1 MAAAAAFVRASKPD
15 DELFLMNF
23 ADKAGLEVP
32 FTSDR
37 SLLESGIARVD
48 AVGGTALRD
57 AIAKAEAYLSSG
69 ASRERKAL
77 LLVSDG
83 NDNARGTSR
92 DVIVQQ
98 AEHGDIAIYALG
110 LQAEGDSARARRGRD
125 ALDDLSE
132 RTGGSA
138 HFPSG
143 ADDIEPVAA
152 AIARQIRSEYTLG
165 YTPVDQA
172 LDGSYRKLR
181 VVVKGGEHLSV
192 RTRAGYRATAD
203 AGSKTQ
209 K

>member
-152 AIARQIRSEYTLG
+152 ASTRSATPPSTRPSTARTASCAWWSRAVNTSRCEPVPASGLPP
-165 YTPVDQA
+165 TPA
-172 LDGSYRKLR
+172 RKR
-181 VVVKGGEHLSV
+181 RDETTV
-192 RTRAGYRATAD
+192 
-203 AGSKTQ
+203 
-209 K
+209 